1 MNPPRGAEALSLTRV
16 EPQTAPRAARM
27 FVAEFREFL
36 AALGPAFAPALS
48 LLDAAGPA
56 FSDIAGSAIR
66 DGIVGVISDVVPAS
80 WQTTAQDP
88 LSDTVVGT
96 WIVPGGG
103 VARLLRQWPTGH
115 SDALFVG
122 DLSLNGA
129 PVPAVVAG
137 PGDNVRDTLV
147 ELVRVAEQS
156 RRTPTPAP
164 AETVEQPEPGQGDYA
179 PDEYEVQYGTDL
191 TGQMRRAA
199 AKTVSN
205 FLLRHGFW
213 NYKPVTATWGV
224 HSGRPYEWLFTW
236 GAPSGA
242 KFTTAMRYN
251 EGADEY
257 VRDASKFEFPDRS
270 SVALTDA
277 EREGVQVEDLQEPH
291 LYFPHGALARI
302 PRRGGG
308 ADTTQAPFPES
319 LTALSPTVSR
329 LLKLL
334 KQGSVEEW
342 MRRSGPRDKLVVRRE
357 GMMPLVFRWT
367 WLCPGEA
374 QRVSPKG
381 PPPRALF
388 FCHHTDDGDRQVDTA
403 AVLFIQD
410 SGHVAGKVVAY
421 AWGTSGGDEAL
432 FRMWIGNLRDQ
443 SWVEAMQRAVEEWE
457 PRSEEKQGWTFTSKG
472 ARLLQ
477 QVAAES
483 EQRAVTEDTL
493 KWESHTGSAESQRA
507 GLESYRAYA
516 HGWTYRLEQVEDD
529 DRVQWWLLSRFK
541 DGEYVYLGVGEV
553 PGGIVE
559 RRPGVNFDRIG
570 EGPARGPLAVPELLN
585 SYGMARHVAETD
597 ASRLAAAPAV
607 PTALRDRWVR
617 VDTRAASAFPN
628 PPPSWVW
635 TIRPGVA
642 YRVDMIMTAP
652 HEPGPMRLKGY
663 SVTYQNGG
671 RTESLGPVADIVSV
685 ESVVDTHAAAQSS
698 VVHEVG
704 AYFMHDHR
712 KVAFLG
718 QSPNGDVSWWHP
730 VTGISKMG
738 VATLRWSPAATADLD
753 VSGPEYTEVAGELA
767 FVNGHGTDPV
777 NISTL
782 RRRKQW
788 FDFLVQALP
797 ALPMDGLDV
806 RGFVAAEAAQYLTPF
821 PGYTLMV
828 SPELALS
835 RLGDGHWPVD
845 RSHWLGGDRS
855 RLVDVI
861 FPPPTFPEELLTPP
875 DTGADTRPGLPPRA
889 LSGFRKI
896 LGEVSDALLSA
907 QPDGRMYGVGFS
919 LTDLREKLSL
929 LNDTIE
935 TYGARLVNALS
946 DEDRLLL
953 ERVRN
958 GVAEEV
964 AKHLTPLAGAPLPPE
979 TVGQGA
985 RVREGSPDGPIVE
998 ILLRMEQTRVS
1009 LREQKAARRYTW
1021 EVRGSDGR
1029 QRSSDGPF
1037 YAVVFTEAD
1046 ARALTERVL
1055 SEYAGA
1061 SADYGMKVPT
1071 IASIGPLGD
1080 MEAGI
1085 LARSGI
1091 HAGFL
1096 VTLHNR
1102 GKMLGRLEDALER
1115 AGMGDTFRVRYHI
1128 EDTTPKVTAPTAP
1141 PAAPTVRD
1149 DNPHW
1154 IRRGDKVYAD
1164 TNALRAA
1171 DKIDGVT
1178 IDHVGFGDFKAR
1190 TPHGEVYFMRADSDD
1205 GKYDIPGQVGRPHEL
1220 SGPAAAIE
1228 ALVAGWEAQVPTA
1241 APVAPAAAPDPNALP
1256 PVDIPGVT
1264 LSVRRPYESPSETS
1278 TGSAPTFDV
1287 NRDGRSVGYIV
1298 PPFEGETTWTAFGL
1312 AARPPHP
1319 MIGDEYASATAAA
1332 RAVAEAVVGRPR
1344 VSVTSGRFTLGGA
1357 PARGTV
1363 DVQQDEAERRARVLD
1378 ALVALGW
1385 QRYGGTV
1392 ELEIGGGER
1401 GGELNPAGR
1410 RVVSIGFSRTG
1421 QVEARVN
1428 NGMDGHTVLASVYNR
1443 HQNGA
1448 EPETAREIDAAVRA
1462 LDSEPAAVSRRGDL
1476 HVGDKIRI
1484 VRGLNQ
1490 GEVGVVTEVG
1500 EALTVQGLYG
1510 GGAEEQVPIRV
1521 WFANG
1526 GERSLGSTETFA
1538 ITERAPAP
1546 ASPPAL
1552 PASPPMSRR
1561 DLDEFGIGGMVREV
1575 TPSTAGLPTHFAKI
1589 GRDRWRTIGAARR
1602 SDGSVKSA
1610 VATPP
1615 DLTSVDLARDDGV
1628 TFATGA
1634 LGPGAP
1640 DDWTETYQRALDNL
1654 AKARVE
1660 AEKIVAPAPAL
1671 GWTPFER
1678 RSVTTSVSYPTI
1690 GNVTI
1695 QTLGLGVSYALWR
1708 NEDGRGSGNF
1718 YYDVVVAVKD
1728 LPVEL
1733 EGSVTGGYLTTD
1745 GAVISSEGA
1754 DENPERTRF
1763 DYPESAILAT
1773 EDHNRRVRAMLSE
1786 ARGEIQRVADERRR
1800 EEAERAQ
1807 REAEAHRPAADDI
1820 RRGADGAMPHTP
1832 TTAKAWARTWLARQG
1847 LSVGKISAKSTNFG
1861 DFGSGT
1867 RIVVTID
1874 GPGVGASVR
1883 QAMAAAAKA
1892 QRAGSGTGAVT
1903 VGVDWTGMP
1912 PDEAPSQDVSA
1923 PAAGGLPPLSQWTR
1937 GEYSSVVSSAEYAP
1951 YHHIDETGR
1960 YTINAVRQRGVQ
1972 VSADKRGGIGFSR
1985 GPGPAVLWGASWETV
2000 GESPRRWKTV
2010 IDAQDNRTTGVETPE
2025 EARAALVAFRAT
2037 LLGTTAAPVDN
2048 PARVSKTVETKAGRF
2063 TFSRIGED
2071 VIYVY
2076 LNGTKLMQAHKG
2088 GVRHGYQIID
2098 YVPLDDRHLDGEGA
2112 KTVLKRRGDKSIPLA
2127 PEVFAEIKRLLGVRD
2142 GPVAEEPAAPPVAV
2156 DDATMLARFKALL
2169 KEVV

>member
-66 DGIVGVISDVVPAS
+66 DGIVGVIGDVVPAS

-88 LSDTVVGT
+88 LSDTVVGA

-137 PGDNVRDTLV
+137 PGDNVRDILV

-164 AETVEQPEPGQGDYA
+164 AETADQPEPGPDDHV

-270 SVALTDA
+270 AVALTDA
-277 EREGVQVEDLQEPH
+277 ERGGVQVEDLQEPH

-319 LTALSPTVSR
+319 LTALSPTVSK

-457 PRSEEKQGWTFTSKG
+457 PRGGEKQK
-472 ARLLQ
+472 
-477 QVAAES
+477 VAAEPQ
-483 EQRAVTEDTL
+483 QRVVTEDTL
-493 KWESHTGSAESQRA
+493 KWESHTRSAESQRA
-507 GLESYRAYA
+507 GLESYRTYA
-516 HGWTYRLEQVEDD
+516 HGWTYRMEQVEDD

-553 PGGIVE
+553 SGGIVE
-559 RRPGVNFDRIG
+559 RRPGVDYDRIG
-570 EGPARGPLAVPELLN
+570 EGPARGPLAVPELRH

-597 ASRLAAAPAV
+597 ASRLAAAPAA
-607 PTALRDRWVR
+607 PAALRDRWVR
-617 VDTRAASAFPN
+617 VDTRATSAFPN

-635 TIRPGVA
+635 AIRPGVE
-642 YRVDMIMTAP
+642 YRVDAIMTAP
-652 HEPGPMRLKGY
+652 HEPGPMQLKGY
-663 SVTYQNGG
+663 SVTYQSGS

-685 ESVVDTHAAAQSS
+685 ESVVDTHAAA
-698 VVHEVG
+698 
-704 AYFMHDHR
+704 
-712 KVAFLG
+712 
-718 QSPNGDVSWWHP
+718 
-730 VTGISKMG
+730 
-738 VATLRWSPAATADLD
+738 LD
-753 VSGPEYTEVAGELA
+753 
-767 FVNGHGTDPV
+767 TD
-777 NISTL
+777 
-782 RRRKQW
+782 
-788 FDFLVQALP
+788 
-797 ALPMDGLDV
+797 
-806 RGFVAAEAAQYLTPF
+806 
-821 PGYTLMV
+821 
-828 SPELALS
+828 
-835 RLGDGHWPVD
+835 
-845 RSHWLGGDRS
+845 
-855 RLVDVI
+855 
-861 FPPPTFPEELLTPP
+861 
-875 DTGADTRPGLPPRA
+875 ADTRPGLPPRTLA
-889 LSGFRKI
+889 GFRTV
-896 LGEVSDALLSA
+896 LGEVSDALLRA
-907 QPDGRMYGVGFS
+907 QPDGRMYGAGFS
-919 LTDLREKLSL
+919 LTDLREKLSI
-929 LNDTIE
+929 LNATVE

-964 AKHLTPLAGAPLPPE
+964 AKHLTPPAGAPLPPE

-1009 LREQKAARRYTW
+1009 LREQTAARRYTW
-1021 EVRGSDGR
+1021 EVRGADGR

-1055 SEYAGA
+1055 TEYAGA

-1071 IASIGPLGD
+1071 IASIEPLGD
-1080 MEAGI
+1080 MEAEI

-1091 HAGFL
+1091 RAGFL
-1096 VTLHNR
+1096 VTLHSR
-1102 GKMLGRLEDALER
+1102 GKTLGRLEEALER
-1115 AGMGDTFRVRYHI
+1115 VGMGDTFRVRYHI
-1128 EDTTPKVTAPTAP
+1128 EDTTPKVAPPTAP
-1141 PAAPTVRD
+1141 PAAPAVRD

-1171 DKIDGVT
+1171 DKIDRVT
-1178 IDHVGFGDFKAR
+1178 IDHVGFGDFKAK
-1190 TPHGEVYFMRADSDD
+1190 TAHGEVYFMRVDSDD
-1205 GKYDIPGQVGRPHEL
+1205 GRDDIPGQVGRPHEL

-1228 ALVAGWEAQVPTA
+1228 VLVAGWEGMTPRD
-1241 APVAPAAAPDPNALP
+1241 APPAAPDPNALP
-1256 PVDIPGVT
+1256 PVGIPGVT
-1264 LSVRRPYESPSETS
+1264 LSVRRPYEPLSETS

-1319 MIGDEYASATAAA
+1319 MIGDEYTSATAAA
-1332 RAVAEAVVGRPR
+1332 RAVAEAVIGRPG
-1344 VSVTSGRFTLGGA
+1344 VSVTSGQFTPGEA
-1357 PARGTV
+1357 PAAPGASGLDAIRAGLARYNASLTDDGYITKGGKATSVKPAIRKGRVHMEGPDGRALFTGPATADAVGAFVEKFWYWEKAKAAIVLPPIGNMVMVAKPIAAVAEDGRGNKFAGV
-1363 DVQQDEAERRARVLD
+1363 NDHWIVAGHLPGGRIQVRYHGSNVNGFFRVPERGDASFDLIGRLFSFDAKDVKDIGRDSNVGVALPTPEEEHRRRAEELVREGRERG
-1378 ALVALGW
+1378 ALVD
-1385 QRYGGTV
+1385 
-1392 ELEIGGGER
+1392 
-1401 GGELNPAGR
+1401 PAPY
-1410 RVVSIGFSRTG
+1410 I
-1421 QVEARVN
+1421 
-1428 NGMDGHTVLASVYNR
+1428 
-1443 HQNGA
+1443 
-1448 EPETAREIDAAVRA
+1448 P
-1462 LDSEPAAVSRRGDL
+1462 RRGDL

-1484 VRGLNQ
+1484 VHGLNQ

-1510 GGAEEQVPIRV
+1510 GGAEEQVPVRV

-1546 ASPPAL
+1546 ESPPAL

-1615 DLTSVDLARDDGV
+1615 DLTSADLARDDGV

-1718 YYDVVVAVKD
+1718 YYDVVVVVKD

-1820 RRGADGAMPHTP
+1820 RRGAGGAMPHTP

-1861 DFGSGT
+1861 DLGSGT

-1883 QAMAAAAKA
+1883 QAMAAAAKE

-1912 PDEAPSQDVSA
+1912 PAEAPSQDVSA

-1937 GEYSSVVSSAEYAP
+1937 GEYSSVVSSPENAA
-1951 YHHIDETGR
+1951 YHHTDGTGK

-2037 LLGTTAAPVDN
+2037 LLKVAAAPADD
-2048 PARVSKTVETKAGRF
+2048 PARMSKTVETAAGKF

-2071 VIYVY
+2071 VIYVW
-2076 LNGTKLMQAHKG
+2076 LNGVKLMQAHKG
-2088 GVRHGYQIID
+2088 GVRHGYQIIN

-2112 KTVLKRRGDKSIPLA
+2112 KTVLKRRSDKPIPLA

-2156 DDATMLARFKALL
+2156 DDAVMLARFKALL